1 MSENLLDDD
10 FDWNNIHDG
19 LDSIKEPEKREP
31 VAMLRTFNTEEQ
43 AHFVAATLRTEGIP
57 AHIVSATTSQL
68 TPFAYGNIRLYV
80 AQSQVKKAEEILK
93 EFDARQ
99 EVYADP
105 SLSAGRIL
113 VILVAGLFVIGLIL
127 RVIQLIFGY
136 F

>member
-10 FDWNNIHDG
+10 FDWDNIHDD
-19 LDSIKEPEKREP
+19 LDSLEGAKQRQP

-43 AHFVAATLRTEGIP
+43 AHLVAATLRTEGVD
-57 AHIVSATTSQL
+57 AHIVSSATSQM
-68 TPFAYGNIRLYV
+68 TPFAYGNVRLYV
-80 AQSQVKKAEEILK
+80 AQSQVEKAEDVLK
-93 EFDARQ
+93 EFNARQ

-127 RVIQLIFGY
+127 RLAQTIFGY